1 MEEKYRR
8 ASDVFSVLSHQ
19 PRLRIL
25 DELRRGEA
33 CVCHLQAVLGRP
45 QAYVSQQ
52 LGVLRDAGVVTDRR
66 DGLFVYYGLAD
77 AQVEHLLQ
85 ESLGPASEPT
95 AVAGCPCPHCD
106 EESRLKRD

>member
-1 MEEKYRR
+1 MEKRYGQ
-8 ASDVFSVLSHQ
+8 ASDLFSILSHA

-52 LGVLRDAGVVTDRR
+52 LAVLRDAGVVTDHRE
-66 DGLFVYYGLAD
+66 GLFVFYQLAD
-77 AQVEHLLQ
+77 EGVEKLLEQ
-85 ESLGPASEPT
+85 TLGPAGQPEP
-95 AVAGCPCPHCD
+95 VAGCPCPHCD
-106 EESRLKRD
+106 ATTG

>member
-1 MEEKYRR
+1 MREERYQQ
-8 ASDVFSVLSHQ
+8 ASDLFSLLSHE

-33 CVCHLQAVLGRP
+33 CVCHLQAILGRP

-52 LGVLRDAGVVTDRR
+52 LAVLRDAGVVTDRR
-66 DGLFVYYGLAD
+66 EGLFVFYHLAD
-77 AQVEHLLQ
+77 EQVERVLEQ
-85 ESLGPASEPT
+85 TLGPAGQPE

-106 EESRLKRD
+106 SASS

>member
-1 MEEKYRR
+1 MAAGMEAKYQD
-8 ASDVFSVLSHQ
+8 ASSLFSLLSHQ

-52 LGVLRDAGVVTDRR
+52 LSVLREASVVTDRR
-66 DGLFVYYGLAD
+66 DGLFVFYRLAD
-77 AQVEHLLQ
+77 QSVERLLQ
-85 ESLGPASEPT
+85 QILGPAGEPKP
-95 AVAGCPCPHCD
+95 VPGCPCPRCSP
-106 EESRLKRD
+106 EST